1 MVSYAYIALV
11 LAMLIATRRQ
21 PLLFLR
27 LAFLASPG
35 LLCAVALLG
44 AFTISPHLQISQT
57 PEIYEK
63 AIWLNALA
71 LVTARL
77 GWSAGAH
84 LAETRPLSSVTVL
97 HDVSIRNGIILV
109 FVGVVLWFVQGRGD
123 TFFVSR
129 YASDETA
136 GLPLGNVNSIINIL
150 IGTVVYYLV
159 TRNHRHIWQAIAII
173 LAFKVVY
180 ANVLRGIR
188 ADALDTV
195 ILIYVILG
203 FYLSECAVVRLRHLA
218 AGAGFAALLYFIGIV
233 RASFVETG
241 LQDVAAYSFLTE
253 NDGEVALHIS
263 TLSNITATFTGFI
276 WLADTG
282 YVVEPARTYLGYV
295 LRIPPEFIY
304 PDRPVDLA
312 WVFPEVGQTSGGGT
326 FELGEAYLTLGVFG
340 VAVVPAA
347 IGGVFGYLSRR
358 LRRSPYSIVTFVMLC
373 ALLAVFSRGAW
384 YQSFAYFKSF
394 ITGLIWL
401 VPILLVAKRM
411 ALPAAAGGRTMV
423 ATRP

>member
-1 MVSYAYIALV
+1 MTAWLYFGLV
-11 LAMLIATRRQ
+11 LVLLIASRRQ

-27 LAFLASPG
+27 LAFLAAPG
-35 LLCAVALLG
+35 LLCSVALLG
-44 AFTISPHLQISQT
+44 DLTIASHLLVSQT

-71 LVTARL
+71 LVAARL
-77 GWSAGAH
+77 GWSAGVRMAD
-84 LAETRPLSSVTVL
+84 LGPVRSVTVL
-97 HDVSIRNGIILV
+97 RDVSIRNGIILLL
-109 FVGVVLWFVQGRGD
+109 VGVVLWFVQGRGD

-129 YASDETA
+129 YASDEAA

-159 TRNHRHIWQAIAII
+159 TRNHRHIWQAIFVI

-195 ILIYVILG
+195 ILVYILLG
-203 FYLSECAVVRLRHLA
+203 FYLRECAVVRLRHLL
-218 AGAGFAALLYFIGIV
+218 AGAGFAALLYVIGIV

-241 LQDVAAYSFLTE
+241 LQDVAAYSFLSE
-253 NDGEVALHIS
+253 SDGAVSLHVS

-295 LRIPPEFIY
+295 LRIPPEFAY

-340 VAVVPAA
+340 VALVPAA
-347 IGGVFGYLSRR
+347 ISAVFGYLARR
-358 LRRSPYSIVTFVMLC
+358 LHRSPHSIVTFVLLC

-394 ITGLIWL
+394 ITGAIWL
-401 VPILLVAKRM
+401 IPIMLVARRVWV
-411 ALPAAAGGRTMV
+411 PTVGNGRGAAVTQ
-423 ATRP
+423 P

>member
-1 MVSYAYIALV
+1 MIAWGYFGLV

-27 LAFLASPG
+27 LAFLACPG

-44 AFTISPHLQISQT
+44 VLTISPHLQLSQT

-71 LVTARL
+71 LFSARL
-77 GWSAGAH
+77 GWSAGSR
-84 LAETRPLSSVTVL
+84 LADIRPVRTVTVL
-97 HDVSIRNGIILV
+97 QDVSVRNGIILV

-129 YASDETA
+129 YASGETA

-150 IGTVVYYLV
+150 IGTVIYYLV
-159 TRNHRHIWQAIAII
+159 TRNHRHIWQAILII

-195 ILIYVILG
+195 ILIYVVLG
-203 FYLSECAVVRLRHLA
+203 FYLRECAVVRIRHLA
-218 AGAGFAALLYFIGIV
+218 AGAGFAALLYVIGIV

-253 NDGEVALHIS
+253 SGGQFALHIS
-263 TLSNITATFTGFI
+263 TLSNITATYTGFI

-304 PDRPVDLA
+304 PGRPVDLA

-340 VAVVPAA
+340 VALVPAV
-347 IGGVFGYLSRR
+347 ITGIFGFLARR

-401 VPILLVAKRM
+401 VPIMLVARRV
-411 ALPAAAGGRTMV
+411 ALPAAAGGRTLA
-423 ATRP
+423 ATQP